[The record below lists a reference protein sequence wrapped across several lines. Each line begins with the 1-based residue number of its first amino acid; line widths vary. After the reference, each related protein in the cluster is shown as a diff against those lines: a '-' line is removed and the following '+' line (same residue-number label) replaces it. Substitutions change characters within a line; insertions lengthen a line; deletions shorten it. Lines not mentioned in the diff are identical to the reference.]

1 MTGKAK
7 LPSVDEVMGLGVS
20 LGMSLTEAEAGAY
33 QNLMT
38 GAFKVYDWIERQE
51 EFKPPVRYP
60 RDKGYRPTRKE
71 NPYNAWFWKTE
82 IRGAPSGPLAGL
94 RVGVKDTICVAGVP
108 MINGGRLLEGYVPD
122 IDATVVSRLLD
133 AGATIVGKTTVNDG
147 AGDSL
152 EGNSPLATRDRAQPE
167 ETDSRARRLFE
178 RQRVLPR
185 SRQAKSTLRL
195 EVIRAVRFGFR
206 LRGVALLGS
215 PTIFPPRS
223 KASCCSAN
231 ICDARRTA
239 AITRWART
247 CAAACG
253 RHTIRCSPSTTRSS
267 CQRRRSGR
275 RRFPPR
281 TALSRLESPLPCR

>member
-152 EGNSPLATRDRAQPE
+152 EGNSPLATVRNPRKPTHGPGGSSNGSAAALATGEIDLALGGDQGGSIRIPASWSGVVGLPRVQKHPAARRIFATHDARPLLRDGPE
-167 ETDSRARRLFE
+167 HARRPAAGIRSGARRARRD
-178 RQRVLPR
+178 RH
-185 SRQAKSTLRL
+185 AND
-195 EVIRAVRFGFR
+195 AVPGD
-206 LRGVALLGS
+206 AGS
-215 PTIFPPRS
+215 PRGLHY
-223 KASCCSAN
+223 
-231 ICDARRTA
+231 R
-239 AITRWART
+239 
-247 CAAACG
+247 G
-253 RHTIRCSPSTTRSS
+253 
-267 CQRRRSGR
+267 
-275 RRFPPR
+275 
-281 TALSRLESPLPCR
+281 